1 MFQAIC
7 SDDRIEGHIY
17 RSHGSAW
24 YEVAAKD
31 VGSKTWTLTIDYPQ
45 QQIMGNFLGI

>member
-31 VGSKTWTLTIDYPQ
+31 VGSKT
-45 QQIMGNFLGI
+45 